1 MGRVAGM
8 QAQAGESRCDRQG
21 LAHCVEEIRFFF
33 LQTSTFQGH
42 YLKLWFCETFCNK
55 KISCP
60 NRLRNIIL
68 FMLHAIVESLE
79 NFEIVFRAWTTS
91 LPLLQSFEC
100 VPSSTLQHPCS
111 CIVFHKVNV
120 SYFQLF
126 PIILFLIFIL
136 LFILFLTSL
145 SLSCGM
151 QDFRYGMWDLSLWSM
166 ISLQLRHAGSFALQ
180 HVGP

>member
-100 VPSSTLQHPCS
+100 VPSSTLQHPCLS
-111 CIVFHKVNV
+111 MCLSPTRLGLV
-120 SYFQLF
+120 SFMPASAEPSIRPDVQ
-126 PIILFLIFIL
+126 
-136 LFILFLTSL
+136 
-145 SLSCGM
+145 C
-151 QDFRYGMWDLSLWSM
+151 Q
-166 ISLQLRHAGSFALQ
+166 
-180 HVGP
+180 